1 MEYGKVIIIMT
12 ISITRTKKHFKNE
25 QRNRDDASK
34 KRANTSGVGESNTV
48 NSLFFIVE
56 IFSDAHVVRKFVTR
70 ILFHYE
76 IFSPT
81 KYYLIRIF
89 RTKVRTRE

>member
-1 MEYGKVIIIMT
+1 MQEVD
-12 ISITRTKKHFKNE
+12 SLNE
-25 QRNRDDASK
+25 QLGVHDIDDKTDFFLCVCVCMDECENVSHEI
-34 KRANTSGVGESNTV
+34 VLNTV

-76 IFSPT
+76 NFPPT
-81 KYYLIRIF
+81 KYYLSRIF